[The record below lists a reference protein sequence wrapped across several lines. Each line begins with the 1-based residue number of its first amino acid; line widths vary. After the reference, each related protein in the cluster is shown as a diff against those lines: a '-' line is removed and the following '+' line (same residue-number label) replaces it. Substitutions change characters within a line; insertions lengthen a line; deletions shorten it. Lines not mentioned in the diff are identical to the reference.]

1 MPSKPKVRAWRRDST
16 GCVWLL
22 NKTVMYIRPSWRWA
36 RSECRLRD
44 MFDDKHLKELTPA
57 QAKKLNAARLKAAR
71 RKG

>member
-1 MPSKPKVRAWRRDST
+1 
-16 GCVWLL
+16 
-22 NKTVMYIRPSWRWA
+22 
-36 RSECRLRD
+36 